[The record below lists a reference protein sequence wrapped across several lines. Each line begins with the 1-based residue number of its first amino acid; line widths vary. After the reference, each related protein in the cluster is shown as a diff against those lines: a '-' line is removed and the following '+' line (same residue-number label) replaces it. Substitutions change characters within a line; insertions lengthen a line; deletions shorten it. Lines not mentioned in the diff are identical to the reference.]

1 MVTNLLRSSPKWY
14 TFKENKKGSKNRKQ
28 SKTWIFAFKKVS
40 AELFSFSN
48 CWNLPLSLW
57 GIPMLLLWY
66 ISNINNTTVRWAVS
80 VHAAMCNDN
89 DGRVFH
95 HSHNAKSSECEKT
108 RAASLFQ
115 RKLMIYFK
123 LLTQFCLSSNLLIVG
138 RRWEK
143 KRKELRAKGLKPAL
157 ETFYFNPEPKSGIF
171 NYAPWPSCQFYPST
185 SEQWTCQSG
194 ATCKDKILT
203 MFGIV

>member
-1 MVTNLLRSSPKWY
+1 
-14 TFKENKKGSKNRKQ
+14 
-28 SKTWIFAFKKVS
+28 
-40 AELFSFSN
+40 
-48 CWNLPLSLW
+48 
-57 GIPMLLLWY
+57 MLLLWY

-115 RKLMIYFK
+115 RKLIIYFK

-143 KRKELRAKGLKPAL
+143 KKKEKSWEQRVWSQSAL

>member
-1 MVTNLLRSSPKWY
+1 
-14 TFKENKKGSKNRKQ
+14 
-28 SKTWIFAFKKVS
+28 
-40 AELFSFSN
+40 
-48 CWNLPLSLW
+48 
-57 GIPMLLLWY
+57 MLLLWY
-66 ISNINNTTVRWAVS
+66 ISNINTTVRWAVS

-138 RRWEK
+138 RRWGKKKEK
-143 KRKELRAKGLKPAL
+143 SWEQRVWNQSAL
-157 ETFYFNPEPKSGIF
+157 ETFYFNPKPKSGIF